1 MAGKGIAVDNDNKRL
16 RSAIAALD
24 LQIYHLRDR
33 LRSGNNPPNGAD
45 EDERDRLRR
54 EVDRL
59 VALKAD
65 LRVELAKLQAT
76 VA

>member
-1 MAGKGIAVDNDNKRL
+1 VDNDNKRL

-33 LRSGNNPPNGAD
+33 LRPGNHALAGAD
-45 EDERDRLRR
+45 DDERDRLRR